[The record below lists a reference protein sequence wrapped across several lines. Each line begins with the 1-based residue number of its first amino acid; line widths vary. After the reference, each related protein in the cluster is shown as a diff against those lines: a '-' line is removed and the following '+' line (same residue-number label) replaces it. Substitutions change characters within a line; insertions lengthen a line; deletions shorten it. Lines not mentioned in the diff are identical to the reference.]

1 MLEQPET
8 HRQKT
13 FNQEYFEF
21 LKFFGGDTAI
31 NICVKCMID
40 RSPRRSWQKR

>member
-21 LKFFGGDTAI
+21 LKFFGWGYSNKYLCEMYD
-31 NICVKCMID
+31 
-40 RSPRRSWQKR
+40 